1 MLLSCPAKKV
11 TKERGIGEALSVAL
25 PRAKDAL
32 SYVPLPSRTN
42 QLSVN
47 LNGQHLLFGYRFTK
61 ADCST
66 TPALPIFFRNHPSGK
81 KLEHFLSEQYVVK
94 ALQSHHQCAT
104 GDS

>member
-1 MLLSCPAKKV
+1 MYTFEEAFRAVMLLSCPAKKV

-47 LNGQHLLFGYRFTK
+47 LNGQNLLLGCGFTK
-61 ADCST
+61 VGHST
-66 TPALPIFFRNHPSGK
+66 MSALLIYPATTLQATMKLFLPG
-81 KLEHFLSEQYVVK
+81 
-94 ALQSHHQCAT
+94 
-104 GDS
+104 